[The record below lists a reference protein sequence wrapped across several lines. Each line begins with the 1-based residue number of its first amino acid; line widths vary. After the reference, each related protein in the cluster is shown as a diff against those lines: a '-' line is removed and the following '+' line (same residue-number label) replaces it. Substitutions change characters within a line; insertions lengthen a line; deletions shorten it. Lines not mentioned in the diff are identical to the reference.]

1 MQFENETDEFFALG
15 LERYGSPYK
24 VLRNRELGQIYDRL
38 LAKYGNVFDL
48 KPVTCR
54 PVDGIEVE
62 AYRTK
67 GHPFFLLFYATMKE
81 QIGGPLYVVTELH
94 GQVSYPD
101 AIFEL
106 EGSIR
111 LSLTHAEKGGVDHIC
126 FKADLEFLLVRDQN
140 NIVAGY
146 GKAAAWVRAF
156 RMFYPEFVV

>member
-1 MQFENETDEFFALG
+1 
-15 LERYGSPYK
+15 
-24 VLRNRELGQIYDRL
+24 
-38 LAKYGNVFDL
+38 
-48 KPVTCR
+48 
-54 PVDGIEVE
+54 
-62 AYRTK
+62 
-67 GHPFFLLFYATMKE
+67 MKE